1 MRTWPLIILA
11 ICFGVAFGV
20 SLTVIELG
28 ASLTKSVD
36 ASVPTVAPPPSADGP
51 HVVADEEEFNFGSM
65 ERDSSKSHVFKISNT
80 GKALLMLKKGESTC
94 RCTRFEIAQT
104 TLLPGE
110 STTVTIQWHATVPPG
125 PFRQSASIETNDP
138 SRTQLTFSI
147 SGDVTSSI
155 RVDPDSI
162 FFTAA
167 PLNEPQTLQANI
179 YSYRPGE
186 LKVLNYEFMET
197 TTADK
202 FDFRS
207 EPMSAKAVAA
217 EKDAQSG
224 VVLYVTVKPGLP
236 LGSFRQK
243 IKVNL
248 NLNNNSVEL
257 PIDGTTVSDIVIAG
271 SNWND
276 EHSLLTFGTVS
287 QREGA
292 KAELFI
298 LAHGPHRNKL
308 HPTVKEVTPDGLK
321 DVLKVHF
328 DEPTDGPNESTIRL
342 PFTVEIPPGTPPM
355 LHLGGQE
362 GKIGEILIDSGDPDV
377 KAIRVR
383 VRFAVGE

>member
-1 MRTWPLIILA
+1 MRYWPLVLLA

-36 ASVPTVAPPPSADGP
+36 ASIPTISPPPSPDGP
-51 HVVADEEEFNFGSM
+51 RVVADEEEFNFGSM
-65 ERDSSKSHVFKISNT
+65 ERDSSKSHVFTVRNT
-80 GKALLMLKKGESTC
+80 GKAPLELKKGESTC

-104 TLLPGE
+104 TLQPGD
-110 STTVTIQWHATVPPG
+110 STAVTIQWHATVPPG
-125 PFRQSASIETNDP
+125 PFRQSANIETNDP
-138 SRTQLTFSI
+138 ARTQLTFTI

-155 RVDPDSI
+155 RLEPDSI
-162 FFTAA
+162 IFTAISV
-167 PLNEPQTLQANI
+167 NKSQTIQANI
-179 YSYRPGE
+179 YSYRPGQ

-197 TTADK
+197 ATADK
-202 FDFRS
+202 FEFRS
-207 EPMSAKAVAA
+207 EPMPAKTVAE

-243 IKVNL
+243 IKINL

-257 PIDGTTVSDIVIAG
+257 PIEGNTVSDVVVAG
-271 SNWND
+271 SNWDD
-276 EHSLLTFGTVS
+276 ERSLLTLGTVS
-287 QREGA
+287 RSEGA

-298 LAHGPHRNKL
+298 LAHGSHRNQL
-308 HPTVKEVTPDGLK
+308 HPTVKEVTPD
-321 DVLKVHF
+321 VLKVHF
-328 DEPTDGPNESTIRL
+328 DQPSVGPNESSIRL

-362 GKIGEILIDSGDPDV
+362 GKIGEILIDSGDPDA
-377 KAIRVR
+377 KTIKVR

>member
-1 MRTWPLIILA
+1 MRTWPLVILA
-11 ICFGVAFGV
+11 ICFGVVFGV

-36 ASVPTVAPPPSADGP
+36 ASIPTVAPLPSLDGS

-65 ERDSSKSHVFKISNT
+65 ERESSKSHVFTVRNT
-80 GKALLMLKKGESTC
+80 GKAPLELKKGETTC

-104 TLLPGE
+104 LLKPGE
-110 STTVTIQWHATVPPG
+110 STPVTIQWHATVPPG
-125 PFRQSASIETNDP
+125 PFRQSATIETNDP

-147 SGDVTSSI
+147 FGDVTSPFRIEPESI
-155 RVDPDSI
+155 V
-162 FFTAA
+162 FTSVSM
-167 PLNEPQTLQANI
+167 NEPQTIKANI
-179 YSYRPGE
+179 YSFRPGE

-197 TTADK
+197 ATADK

-207 EPMSAKAVAA
+207 EPMSAKDVAA

-224 VVLYVTVKPGLP
+224 VVLYITVKPGLP
-236 LGSFRQK
+236 LGAFRQK
-243 IKVNL
+243 IKINL
-248 NLNNNSVEL
+248 NLNNNSIEL
-257 PIDGTTVSDIVIAG
+257 PIEGNTISDIVVAG
-271 SNWND
+271 SNWDD

-287 QREGA
+287 RRDGA
-292 KAELFI
+292 KAELF
-298 LAHGPHRNKL
+298 LLTHGSHRNKL
-308 HPTVKEVTPDGLK
+308 HPTVKVIAP

-328 DEPTDGPNESTIRL
+328 DQPSAGPDGSSVRL

-362 GKIGEILIDSGDPDV
+362 GKVGEILIDSGDPDA
-377 KAIRVR
+377 KTIKIR